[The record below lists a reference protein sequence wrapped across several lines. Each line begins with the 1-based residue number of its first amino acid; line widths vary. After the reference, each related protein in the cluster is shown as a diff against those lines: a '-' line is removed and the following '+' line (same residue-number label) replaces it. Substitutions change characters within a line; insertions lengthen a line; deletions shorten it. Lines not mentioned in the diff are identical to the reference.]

1 MSLPTSRQAYA
12 FLRPLRGKSSTFI
25 IRNRAANAAASR
37 FILGC
42 LASTK
47 NHATILDTS
56 CFHGANI
63 RELTEACRRNSC
75 SGAFCEYLPDG
86 SHDGDSLSTVLTAD
100 TPAIWID
107 DMNAVL
113 QLLSSRGQ
121 RSGIHRLS
129 TFYHILSYHARIN
142 NAMVLG
148 MVYKG
153 AFGMVPAS
161 ITRRSL
167 PKVSDLQITTEL
179 RKDEIVFRCHDLATW
194 PLEGFR
200 TPLYLD
206 AIT

>member
-1 MSLPTSRQAYA
+1 MSIPTSRQAYA
-12 FLRPLRGKSSTFI
+12 FLRPLRGRSSTFI
-25 IRNRAANAAASR
+25 IKNRASNTAASR

-42 LASTK
+42 LAATK
-47 NHATILDTS
+47 NRATILDTS
-56 CFHGANI
+56 CFHGVNV
-63 RELTEACRRNSC
+63 RELTEGLPKEFVQQSVL
-75 SGAFCEYLPDG
+75 EDLPDG
-86 SHDGDSLSTVLTAD
+86 SHAADSLSAVLTAE

-129 TFYHILSYHARIN
+129 TFFHLLSYHARVN

-148 MVYKG
+148 MVYKA
-153 AFGMVPAS
+153 AFGTLPAG

-167 PKVSDLQITTEL
+167 PKVSDLQIVTEL
-179 RKDEIVFRCHDLATW
+179 KKDEIVFRCHDLAAW
-194 PLEGFR
+194 PVEGFSA
-200 TPLYLD
+200 PLYLD